1 MTGALIILAVTVAIG
16 ALLWAW
22 EHWRQARHGTT
33 LHHHHG
39 SSADINQNVGSITD
53 SGTSS
58 EKKEPEVCCGLHAF
72 CEKTGKY
79 NDVIVYYDDE
89 ELDRFRGRKA
99 DEYTDE
105 ETEEFRDILLTM
117 RPEDAP
123 GWAVSLEKRGIEVP
137 EGIKPELELVLFDS
151 L

>member
-1 MTGALIILAVTVAIG
+1 MTGALIILIVTIAVGV
-16 ALLWAW
+16 LLWVW
-22 EHWRQARHGTT
+22 ERWRSTRHGNS
-33 LHHHHG
+33 LHHHHATPDTDNQEPGTG
-39 SSADINQNVGSITD
+39 SK
-53 SGTSS
+53 
-58 EKKEPEVCCGLHAF
+58 EKPKEPEVCCGLHAF

-105 ETEEFRDILLTM
+105 ETEEFRDVLLTM

-137 EGIKPELELVLFDS
+137 EGVKPELDLMLVES
-151 L
+151 